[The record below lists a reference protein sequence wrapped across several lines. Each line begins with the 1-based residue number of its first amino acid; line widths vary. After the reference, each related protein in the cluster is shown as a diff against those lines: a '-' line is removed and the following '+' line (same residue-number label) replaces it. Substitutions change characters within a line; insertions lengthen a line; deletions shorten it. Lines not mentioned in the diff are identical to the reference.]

1 MLIFTLTLHSEFE
14 ISPIIEVYE
23 EIYFANDN
31 GHYLKSPQTKS
42 FFHKFAVSLIIT
54 VVLIIVSL
62 SISNF
67 SFDSAPT
74 TLLLLLMI
82 LFCIGQ
88 IVTIIFF
95 LGFMQKALEIKQW
108 KKQIRN
114 YLKKLKVTT
123 VYKVILTDSYF
134 TIIQDDTEKI
144 LSWSSITKAELNSE
158 YISLEG
164 QENFF
169 VPAKCITQGNYP
181 ELRKTLSE
189 KLKHAT
195 VEPQNS

>member
-1 MLIFTLTLHSEFE
+1 MNSEFE
-14 ISPIIEVYE
+14 ISPIIEAYE
-23 EIYFANDN
+23 EIYFANNN
-31 GHYLKSPQTKS
+31 GHYLKSPQTKGI
-42 FFHKFAVSLIIT
+42 FHKFAVSLITSVI
-54 VVLIIVSL
+54 LIVVSL
-62 SISNF
+62 SIGNF
-67 SFDSAPT
+67 SFDNTPT
-74 TLLLLLMI
+74 TPLLLLMV

-114 YLKKLKVTT
+114 YLKKLKVTK

-134 TIIQDDTEKI
+134 TIVQDDTEKI
-144 LSWSSITKAELNSE
+144 LSWSSIIKAELNSE

-181 ELRKTLSE
+181 KLRKTLSE
-189 KLKHAT
+189 KLKHAK
-195 VEPQNS
+195 VEPQNSLK